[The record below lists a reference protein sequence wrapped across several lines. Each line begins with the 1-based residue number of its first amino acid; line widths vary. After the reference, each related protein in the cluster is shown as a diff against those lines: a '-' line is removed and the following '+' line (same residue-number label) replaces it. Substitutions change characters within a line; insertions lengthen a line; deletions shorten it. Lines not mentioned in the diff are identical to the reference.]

1 MITKEQLSEFL
12 DRYSNFDKAVIR
24 MGEAIS
30 GKSYPYNTNLFET
43 DWYTHVSEM
52 YDIFL
57 ESHFT
62 DEGIDWINYY
72 FLEDVEDHLVTV
84 TVSADLFE
92 GKREIEYHLNSIEEL
107 WNFLITDKK
116 AYFKNAE

>member
-1 MITKEQLSEFL
+1 MITKEEFVKIL
-12 DRYSNFDKAVIR
+12 TNYQKFKNGVKRMFKAFTGNDVYFECDWL
-24 MGEAIS
+24 EAAD
-30 GKSYPYNTNLFET
+30 YVLET
-43 DWYTHVSEM
+43 T
-52 YDIFL
+52 I

-62 DEGIDWINYY
+62 DLGVDWIFYY
-72 FLEDVEDHLVTV
+72 LYEDIEDKRVVITIE
-84 TVSADLFE
+84 ADMFE